1 MLPILIL
8 VRPLDLKTGQRV
20 DIRLSSA
27 AEATASGLGGQSWEP
42 AVSRR
47 PRIAQDLMS
56 LDLDG
61 KFKLAAADFVIS
73 LNDVYAHINPARL
86 YWPGATVTIWS
97 VAALD
102 WNRKQ
107 VEFSGLVTTAPYD
120 RDGRKITING
130 LVDRDRIDKPLL
142 TKEFNAD
149 GAAGGGPEMRGKLY
163 PAGFGYCEDVE
174 WTLFDSVNNIGMLD
188 GYGNLISVAAAMEAL
203 SDLGPSAGDW
213 PSYGQ
218 LVDATRNGLI
228 PKGRWGT
235 CLAAGMVALGAPPGG
250 RITFNATFGSN
261 MSGAIMRRI
270 LKVHA
275 GVADE
280 DVMLGTFDLL
290 DAANPYEVRGY
301 WREQIQCSDAIEAM
315 CWPLNATPLVTVQN
329 KIAVTTAGL
338 SAEISTLNYDASVLP
353 LVTNARSADPLVPI
367 WRVVYRA
374 ERPVDVLDYSEV
386 NYVDALIDRGLY
398 NNDETYRQGNLVWL
412 ADKSRW
418 LYIWPSPAAGHKPG
432 DPRDAA
438 APYWQQ
444 ILNATDATTITY
456 PGSGKT
462 LAELEPAQKGA
473 GVTGQ
478 NTAKDT
484 ALVAGR
490 SAQQVLDGM
499 DINTMSILGAILNGD
514 QLNQLIQAIGYVAG
528 QPVGNVFLQFKG
540 EQQGKNDSM
549 AYQISLQASKNDSFT
564 ASIFNLSQTMTDAD
578 KALARTLQELQV
590 SSGSNSAGVKLLME
604 ALITDGNSLANA
616 ILRTDADG
624 VTGAFQITSDGA
636 RRLSTISLMSDELYF
651 IDRNKNGPPI
661 RALYYAAGN
670 WQLADNLYV
679 RNLFADSVTTSNIRG
694 SAVQQTNVSLLGS
707 DLSVARGSTV
717 NVATINFTKD
727 QGDSLLKMTFN
738 GNFWSQDDLQFTT
751 AFVVDG
757 GVSYP
762 GGQTNIIL
770 DSQNSAG
777 RAQISP
783 FYHLQNLAAGPHTVT
798 VSVYNGETDN
808 IPLTVKMGSALEVI
822 EIKKGAK

>member
-8 VRPLDLKTGQRV
+8 VRPLDLKTGARV

-27 AEATASGLGGQSWEP
+27 ADATAAGLGGESWEP
-42 AVSRR
+42 AIARR

-73 LNDVYAHINPARL
+73 LNDIHKHISPARL
-86 YWPGATVTIWS
+86 YWPGSSVTIWS

-102 WNRKQ
+102 WNRKL
-107 VEFSGLVTTAPYD
+107 VEFAGLVTTAPLD
-120 RDGRKITING
+120 RDAKKITINA

-163 PAGFGYCEDVE
+163 PAGFGFCEDIE

-218 LVDATRNGLI
+218 LVDATRNGSI

-261 MSGAIMRRI
+261 KSGAIIRRI
-270 LKVHA
+270 LKTHA
-275 GVADE
+275 GVLDD
-280 DVMLGTFDLL
+280 DVMLGTFDML
-290 DAANPYEVRGY
+290 DAANPYEVRAY
-301 WREQIQCSDAIEAM
+301 WRDQIQCSDAIEAL

-338 SAEISTLNYDASVLP
+338 TAEVSTLNYDASVLP
-353 LVTNARSADPLVPI
+353 LVTNARSADPLIPI

-386 NYVDALIDRGLY
+386 NYVDALVDRGLY
-398 NNDETYRQGNLVWL
+398 NKDETYRQGNMVWL

-418 LYIWPSPAAGHKPG
+418 LYIWPSPAQGHMPG

-444 ILNATDATTITY
+444 ILNATDATTIYY
-456 PGSGKT
+456 PASGKS

-473 GVTGQ
+473 DVTGQ
-478 NTAKDT
+478 NTSKDT
-484 ALVAGR
+484 AAVAGR
-490 SAQQVLDGM
+490 SAQNVIDGM
-499 DINTMSILGAILNGD
+499 DINTVSILGAILNGD
-514 QLNQLIQAIGYVAG
+514 ALNQLVQQMALVSG

-549 AYQISLQASKNDSFT
+549 AYQIQLQASKNADVT
-564 ASIFNLSQTMTDAD
+564 ASILSLKQTVTDGDMANAKSIEQVQAVG
-578 KALARTLQELQV
+578 KANAAST
-590 SSGSNSAGVKLLME
+590 KLLMD
-604 ALITDGNSLANA
+604 AFIDANGA
-616 ILRTDADG
+616 VATAVLRTDADG
-624 VTGAFQITSDGA
+624 VMGAFSVTADGIK
-636 RRLSTISLMSDELYF
+636 RLSQINMVADEFYF
-651 IDRNKNGPPI
+651 VDRNGGGPPI
-661 RALYYAAGN
+661 RAMYYSKGA

-679 RNLFADSVTTSNIRG
+679 RNLFADTVTTKHLKADTVTGISTQ
-694 SAVQQTNVSLLGS
+694 SFT
-707 DLSVARGSTV
+707 DVAIGPSEV
-717 NVATINFTKD
+717 NVAQMAFTV
-727 QGDSLLKMTFN
+727 GDEI
-738 GNFWSQDDLQFTT
+738 
-751 AFVVDG
+751 DG
-757 GVSYP
+757 TRS
-762 GGQTNIIL
+762 
-770 DSQNSAG
+770 
-777 RAQISP
+777 R
-783 FYHLQNLAAGPHTVT
+783 
-798 VSVYNGETDN
+798 
-808 IPLTVKMGSALEVI
+808 
-822 EIKKGAK
+822 